1 MKSYY
6 DFMREITAEELY
18 EGLLGYGMFNE
29 KLPPFLTSKT
39 FYHYCKANYP
49 AFNNTNKVQS
59 FIMYEHMRNINI
71 PRAFGIPTPMAYQR
85 LCITLKNNWDKIV
98 EHFEKKTKNDCYK
111 ISRIHIRKMKDTKK
125 IFKMNY
131 NNFKKDGTPE
141 PDLLIGSKYIVNAD
155 ISTCFPSIYTH
166 SLPWALVGKEEAK
179 KNQRDHSKWYNELD
193 LQVRNNTNGETQG
206 ILIGPHASNLLS
218 EIILTSIDFELQLKG
233 WKYIRNIDDYT
244 CYVNN
249 YEEGQKFLLDLSAQ
263 LRQYKL
269 TLNHKKTKISS
280 LPIASTENWI
290 RKLNAYL
297 KLTEKD
303 TLNYKDIQACLDLSI
318 ELMFAN
324 NSNTAII
331 NYTIKVLSNKNLTVN
346 AINYYVKN
354 IFHLTIIYPYL
365 ISLLE
370 KYIFD
375 VFQVNK
381 KSIMDFSNTIY
392 KEGIKSNN
400 FELVSY
406 SIYYAVVYEFEVK
419 EIDFSSI
426 RKSNHCILLLLSYM
440 YCKENSLTSE
450 IKKLKRLAR
459 EMLKDEEEFTHNW
472 LFVYE
477 ILPKSSLKGD
487 WKMLKENNIS
497 FLKKL

>member
-1 MKSYY
+1 MQ
-6 DFMREITAEELY
+6 EITAEELY

-29 KLPPFLTSKT
+29 KLPPFLTSKP
-39 FYHYCKANYP
+39 FFDYCKVSHP
-49 AFNNTNKVQS
+49 TFNNTNKVQS
-59 FIMYEHMRNINI
+59 YIMYEHMRNINI

-85 LCITLKNNWDKIV
+85 LCLALINNWDKIV
-98 EHFEKKTKNDCYK
+98 EHFENKTKNEGYK
-111 ISRIHIRKMKDTKK
+111 VSRIHIRKIKDTKK

-131 NNFKKDGTPE
+131 NNFEKDGTPE
-141 PDLLIGSKYIVNAD
+141 SDLLIGSKYVVNAD
-155 ISTCFPSIYTH
+155 ISTCFHSIYTH
-166 SLPWALVGKEEAK
+166 SLSWALVGKEEAK
-179 KNQRDHSKWYNELD
+179 QNQKDHSKWYNELD
-193 LQVRNNTNGETQG
+193 FQVRNTTNGETQG

-244 CYVNN
+244 CYVKN
-249 YEEGQKFLLDLSAQ
+249 YEEGQLFLLELSAQ

-269 TLNHKKTKISS
+269 TLNHKKTKVSS
-280 LPIASTENWI
+280 LPIASTKNWI

-303 TLNYKDIQACLDLSI
+303 TLNYKDVQACLDLSV
-318 ELMFAN
+318 ELMLAN

-331 NYTIKVLSNKNLTVN
+331 NYTIKVLSRKNLTKN

-375 VFQVNK
+375 VFQIDK
-381 KSIMDFSNTIY
+381 KRIMEFSNIIY
-392 KEGIKSNN
+392 KEGINNNN
-400 FELVSY
+400 FELASY
-406 SIYYAVVYEFEVK
+406 SIYYAIVYEFEIK
-419 EIDFSSI
+419 EMDFSNI
-426 RKSNHCILLLLSYM
+426 RKSNHCILLLLSYI
-440 YCKENSLTSE
+440 YCEKNSLTSE
-450 IKKLKRLAR
+450 IKNFKQLAR
-459 EMLKDEEEFTHNW
+459 KMLKDEDEFSHNW

-477 ILPKSSLKGD
+477 VLPKSSLKSD
-487 WKMLKENNIS
+487 WKILKENKIS
-497 FLKKL
+497 FIKNL